1 MYNSSW
7 TIHYTFKGRQ
17 GELEMYY
24 NVPVYKK
31 KPYNIANGYQEFQW
45 DEDNCGKCVDMSE
58 EYYLKDL
65 YHEAKLEIARRHH
78 ITRLDKIE
86 ITQATWDEDLGYEDL
101 KNWLHTKYIK
111 DTYPH
116 WPPHNGEPYKAGPRQ
131 YDEEYGVYV

>member
-7 TIHYTFKGRQ
+7 TIHYTFNGRQ
-17 GELEMYY
+17 GELRMYY
-24 NVPVYKK
+24 NVPTYKK
-31 KPYNIANGYQEFQW
+31 KPYMSYKSEIEIQS
-45 DEDNCGKCVDMSE
+45 DEDAVGKCVDMTD

-65 YHEAKLEIARRHH
+65 YHKAKIEIARRHH
-78 ITRLDKIE
+78 TTHLDKIV
-86 ITQATWDEDLGYEDL
+86 ITQADWDEDLGYEDL

-116 WPPHNGEPYKAGPRQ
+116 WPRQ